1 MAPCIKSGRRFLV
14 GAEDDPQF
22 FIIGSRRVIPAALPL
37 ALGIS
42 GDISVVVFKITESGL
57 VSAAVGLAAA
67 AVFLSAWYL
76 YPSLAVIRK

>member
-1 MAPCIKSGRRFLV
+1 MTPAALHRLAFQG
-14 GAEDDPQF
+14 EDDAQF
-22 FIIGSRRVIPAALPL
+22 LIIGSRLVIAAALPL

-42 GDISVVVFKITESGL
+42 ADILVVVFKITESGS
-57 VSAAVGLAAA
+57 VSAAVGMAAA